1 MNKSLSIALLVF
13 AGIFLCVLIFGAGF
27 LVGRATS
34 GWASFGPSSMMGWNY
49 RNQGNPILGN
59 DRNFFGWGGMMG
71 NNRGMMGGIFT
82 GNAANAEPLTV
93 DQAKQAVEA
102 YLKNLGNSD
111 LELEEIMIFD
121 NNAYARIVEKSTGIG
136 AMELLVDP
144 STKSVFPEYGPNM
157 MWNLKYGHMGRL
169 GGMMGGYQSNN
180 YTADVTMTISPEEAL
195 QAAQNYLDQ
204 EFSGSKTADD
214 ADPYYGYYTIDIL
227 KDGKVTGMLSV
238 NGFSGQVFFHSWH
251 GTFIEEFE

>member
-111 LELEEIMIFD
+111 LELEEIMIL
-121 NNAYARIVEKSTGIG
+121 TT
-136 AMELLVDP
+136 MHMPELSKRALALGRWNCLLTPPP
-144 STKSVFPEYGPNM
+144 SLCSRNM
-157 MWNLKYGHMGRL
+157 VL
-169 GGMMGGYQSNN
+169 
-180 YTADVTMTISPEEAL
+180 I
-195 QAAQNYLDQ
+195 
-204 EFSGSKTADD
+204 
-214 ADPYYGYYTIDIL
+214 
-227 KDGKVTGMLSV
+227 
-238 NGFSGQVFFHSWH
+238 
-251 GTFIEEFE
+251 